1 MLGTLIHLNHPCI
14 FKVRCNNCMKSYL
27 FLYCVFFSDVDR
39 GEIFSLIHR
48 NFKRNKALVKAETLV
63 KELDFDNHATID
75 ENSESLKDISIILAA
90 DSEFP
95 YDSVLRYELP
105 FLEGLG

>member
-1 MLGTLIHLNHPCI
+1 
-14 FKVRCNNCMKSYL
+14 MKNYL